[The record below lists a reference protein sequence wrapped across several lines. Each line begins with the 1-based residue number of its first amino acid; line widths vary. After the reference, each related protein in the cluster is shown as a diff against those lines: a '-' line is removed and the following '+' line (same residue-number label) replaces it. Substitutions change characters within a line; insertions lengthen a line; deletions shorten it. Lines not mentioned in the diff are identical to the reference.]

1 MFFDNRVV
9 ELGDRPRRNNRAAVH
24 DVKAVGH
31 VEAEVQILP
40 DEQDAGRPLLAQ
52 RRDGVANLREALR
65 IIRVETVRAELLNR
79 NSAVGAWA
87 SRPSVTPTRPA
98 RKRYLPYERIDLSM
112 PTLKIPFQ
120 NQNPNH

>member
-79 NSAVGAWA
+79 NSAVDVGRRRVLPRPLPPKPDRRF
-87 SRPSVTPTRPA
+87 SRIR
-98 RKRYLPYERIDLSM
+98 LSGQWSLVGLAQ
-112 PTLKIPFQ
+112 P
-120 NQNPNH
+120 